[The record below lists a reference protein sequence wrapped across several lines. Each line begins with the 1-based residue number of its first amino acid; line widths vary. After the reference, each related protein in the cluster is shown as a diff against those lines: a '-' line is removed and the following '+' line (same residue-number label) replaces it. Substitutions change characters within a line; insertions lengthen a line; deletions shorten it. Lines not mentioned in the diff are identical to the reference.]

1 METKVQKRK
10 TQDFL
15 NTKLIQDTLLIHYS
29 VFSFTKNVVCLILK
43 HRDLLA

>member
-10 TQDFL
+10 TQDFS

-29 VFSFTKNVVCLILK
+29 DYVTYWLEWCVV
-43 HRDLLA
+43 LLV